1 MSSAGYTDANQEHY
15 EKYTKYFDNEKIFLK
30 ITKEM
35 LITRK
40 VVGKRFTTIF
50 KLLRH
55 QWHNHS
61 KIPHFDDIFT
71 TGGTYTKES
80 RAVLKSTF
88 RSMGFV
94 DKEGCFKEQVFHE
107 YIKLYDEHNAIKQ
120 RYTCVKHDVAINPD
134 IMIDLSFDYDHT
146 METIRKNP
154 SDIRYHFPEH
164 LRHFTTLLRYDNTD
178 TLQII
183 KLNHVGGNPRNPIT
197 LSFHYTCGCGNE
209 VDLPYEAKDIIC
221 GNEECGRKMI
231 RSPTED
237 VFFAGFASQ
246 VIADD
251 LNNLPILS
259 LVPIPLGEFNAAI
272 FLRRGK
278 SGYYLFMIAVDD
290 IVIKS
295 SDIEISDKEHAIW
308 QLIRL
313 IDNMHAERLKR
324 IPGMEW
330 YKASIILSYLANLQ
344 RYTSMNVLAVGAPG
358 TGKTSM
364 ARLFLATMTQQY
376 KLQDALSLSI
386 AGLYGST
393 SDIKIGDSIV
403 TIPEAGLLTRYQMV
417 IVDEVYLKAQT
428 LLPVFR
434 SLLRAPTIN
443 KEVAKNRT
451 SVAKNAC
458 VIGTSNP
465 ITEVLVKQSDWMKK
479 WINRNEDGIENTMTK
494 EFAHAAMVEEWIKR
508 DLDWHSGQTFP
519 DMDRWMVIFFIN
531 KLSKKLTKHHLNPA
545 DSKIDDMTLSKLLFD
560 QSIHDYLRFCSGIK
574 VDYETHSDRILEFVE
589 ELRKHDTI
597 HSDRI
602 AQDVALILTMS
613 AQINGRATLIDE
625 DFDFV
630 RELWSKTCDWIDV
643 SQLSHND
650 DGKSY
655 PAHEWT
661 IERIKKDIHKRMK
674 RFEGSQ
680 KFWMTP
686 RGFSIIAGE
695 LEDMG
700 APTGL
705 VDDTIKHYKESPRQ

>member
-1 MSSAGYTDANQEHY
+1 MYTDENSGHY
-15 EKYTKYFDNEKIFLK
+15 EKYAKYFNDEKTFLK
-30 ITKEM
+30 LTKSMIESRG
-35 LITRK
+35 TTGRSFK
-40 VVGKRFTTIF
+40 VIF
-50 KLLRH
+50 KLLRYH
-55 QWHNHS
+55 WLNHTTTPQFDELFSNENIYSNAS
-61 KIPHFDDIFT
+61 KN
-71 TGGTYTKES
+71 
-80 RAVLKSTF
+80 VLKSNLK
-88 RSMGFV
+88 SLGFLNG
-94 DKEGCFKEQVFHE
+94 DGCFASQVFFE
-107 YIKLYDEHNAIKQ
+107 YVKLYDAHTTTKRKFA
-120 RYTCVKHDVAINPD
+120 CVKRDSVINPD
-134 IMIDLSFDYDHT
+134 VVIDMSFDYDNT

-154 SDIRYHFPEH
+154 SDIVYHFPEH
-164 LRHFTTLLRYDNTD
+164 LRNSATRLRYYNTD
-178 TLQII
+178 TLQIV
-183 KLNHVGGNPRNPIT
+183 KLNHVGGNPRTPIPLT
-197 LSFHYTCGCGNE
+197 FHYTCVCGND

-221 GNEECGRKMI
+221 DNEECGRKMV
-231 RSPTED
+231 RSHTD
-237 VFFAGFASQ
+237 DAFFAGFASQ

-259 LVPIPLGEFNAAI
+259 LIPIPLGEFNAAL

-308 QLIRL
+308 QLVRL
-313 IDNMHAERLKR
+313 IDELHAERLKR
-324 IPGMEW
+324 IPGMDW

-364 ARLFLATMTQQY
+364 ARLFLATMTQQF
-376 KLQDALSLSI
+376 KLQDALSLSS
-386 AGLYGST
+386 AGMYGST
-393 SDIKIGDSIV
+393 SDIKIGESIV
-403 TIPEAGLLTRYQMV
+403 TIPEAGLLARYQMV

-451 SVAKNAC
+451 SVIKNAC

-479 WINRNEDGIENTMTK
+479 WIDRNEDGIENSFTK
-494 EFAHAAMVEEWIKR
+494 DYAHAAMVEEWVKR
-508 DLDWHSGQTFP
+508 DLDWHSGQPFP
-519 DMDRWMVIFFIN
+519 DMDRWMLIFFIN
-531 KLSKKLTKHHLNPA
+531 KRDKKLTKHHLNPA
-545 DSKIDDMTLSKLLFD
+545 DSKIDDMSLSKLLFD
-560 QSIHDYLRFCSGIK
+560 QSIHNYIRFCSGIK
-574 VDYETHSDRILEFVE
+574 VDYESHSDRILEFIE

-602 AQDVALILTMS
+602 GQDVALILTLS

-643 SQLSHND
+643 AELSHNE

-655 PAHEWT
+655 PAQDWT
-661 IERIKKDIHKRMK
+661 IQRIDTAIHDRMRK
-674 RFEGSQ
+674 FEGSQ
-680 KFWMTP
+680 RYWMT
-686 RGFSIIAGE
+686 RTGFSIIAGE
-695 LEDMG
+695 LEAQG
-700 APTGL
+700 APTDL
-705 VDDTIKHYKESPRQ
+705 VDKAIERFKDGSAR